1 MSILCYFEFLYKK
14 REVLEF
20 SKLFG
25 YEIDFN
31 IFDQDNKNEWEE
43 YMAIVQDSMASK
55 EFEDWDFS

>member
-1 MSILCYFEFLYKK
+1 LYKK

-25 YEIDFN
+25 YEVDFN

-55 EFEDWDFS
+55 EFED

>member
-31 IFDQDNKNEWEE
+31 IFDQDNKNEWE
-43 YMAIVQDSMASK
+43 
-55 EFEDWDFS
+55 